1 MPTRRRKVSKEIS
14 DLQDAFARSSQL
26 RLKNYTTSEMV
37 TATHVTLRQLRNW
50 RLAGVLIPCVRNTK
64 ARGSQ
69 AAMFYSP
76 KQVLR
81 ALVILELRKK
91 GLSLTK
97 IKRVESNL
105 RKNWNKQLE
114 DATKFLL
121 TDGET
126 AFYAETK
133 TRVVDILRHA
143 NQMTLVDVW
152 EHRSYLKT
160 LRKVA

>member
-1 MPTRRRKVSKEIS
+1 
-14 DLQDAFARSSQL
+14 
-26 RLKNYTTSEMV
+26 
-37 TATHVTLRQLRNW
+37 
-50 RLAGVLIPCVRNTK
+50 LAGVLIPCVRNTK

-91 GLSLTK
+91 GLSLAK

-105 RKNWNKQLE
+105 RMNWNKQLE
-114 DATKFLL
+114 DATRFLL
-121 TDGET
+121 TDGKT

>member
-1 MPTRRRKVSKEIS
+1 MATKRRKISKEIS
-14 DLQDAFARSSQL
+14 DLQEAFARSNQL
-26 RLKNYTTSEMV
+26 RSKNYTASELV
-37 TATHVTLRQLRNW
+37 RATNVTLRQLRNW
-50 RLAGVLIPCVRNTK
+50 REAGVLVPCVRNTK

-69 AAMFYSP
+69 GEMFYSP

-81 ALVILELRKK
+81 TLVILELRYK
-91 GLSLTK
+91 GLSLAK

-133 TRVVDILRHA
+133 TRVVDILKHA